1 MGPPVLSGR
10 DPPMVVVPRAPL
22 GLAGVQARGV
32 VVAAGSTGGA
42 PPVRPGTEPRC
53 HARGAAGA
61 AVVGVRRTTVRGGS
75 TAHAAGSA
83 GAPAAVEG
91 ATGAGPR
98 AASGLDA
105 SASAASALADSEEP
119 PPHGPDEG
127 AADEGAA
134 DEAARGGLRDD
145 EVVGDQAAGGA
156 AEACPVGRQAPGSP
170 ARRTGERGPGRCDVL
185 PGRCCVPVVPVVPLV
200 VVIERRTVV
209 ATGALGRAASA
220 PDAGAATGAPALMPV
235 AGLTGTGASS
245 ATV

>member
-1 MGPPVLSGR
+1 
-10 DPPMVVVPRAPL
+10 MVVVPRAPL

-42 PPVRPGTEPRC
+42 PPVRPETEPRC

-61 AVVGVRRTTVRGGS
+61 VVVGVRRTTVRGGS

-91 ATGAGPR
+91 AAGAGPR

-119 PPHGPDEG
+119 PLHGPDEG
-127 AADEGAA
+127 AAERGAA

-156 AEACPVGRQAPGSP
+156 AEACPVGRQAPGSS

-185 PGRCCVPVVPVVPLV
+185 PGRCSVPVVPVAPAVPLV

>member
-1 MGPPVLSGR
+1 
-10 DPPMVVVPRAPL
+10 MVVVPRAPL
-22 GLAGVQARGV
+22 GLAGAQARGV

-61 AVVGVRRTTVRGGS
+61 VVVGVRRTTVRGGS

-91 ATGAGPR
+91 AAGAGPR
-98 AASGLDA
+98 AASGLEA
-105 SASAASALADSEEP
+105 SASAASALADSDGP
-119 PPHGPDEG
+119 PLHGPDEG
-127 AADEGAA
+127 ATNEGAAERGAA

-156 AEACPVGRQAPGSP
+156 AEACPVGRQAPGSS

-185 PGRCCVPVVPVVPLV
+185 PGRCCVPVVPVVPVVPLV
-200 VVIERRTVV
+200 VVVERRTVV
-209 ATGALGRAASA
+209 ATGPLVRAASA